1 MEATLICPCLAA
13 YAIPW
18 RQRSVFD
25 NDTHAAFQHGLHSV
39 VFCVGGAPAWPI
51 DRCSN
56 ESRWAEANVRPRRI
70 VNKQAQDKT
79 RRSRTHAQ
87 NDTLSHNTQAHRL
100 DKHAKMART
109 CTVFVRVT
117 TCHHNHDIHQFWTQC
132 LRVRLLNV
140 RRGGLL
146 ARRWCGH
153 WPMRTGTCGRP
164 CKWRLALR
172 LGLCIVHFAKS
183 WMKNYLG

>member
-1 MEATLICPCLAA
+1 MRRFSMDFTVWSSVSVGHQPGPSTGARTRTL
-13 YAIPW
+13 
-18 RQRSVFD
+18 
-25 NDTHAAFQHGLHSV
+25 
-39 VFCVGGAPAWPI
+39 
-51 DRCSN
+51 
-56 ESRWAEANVRPRRI
+56 AEANVRPRRI

-109 CTVFVRVT
+109 CIVFVRVT
-117 TCHHNHDIHQFWTQC
+117 TRHHNHDIHQVWTQC
-132 LRVRLLNV
+132 LRVRLVNV

-172 LGLCIVHFAKS
+172 LGLHCTLCEIMDEELP
-183 WMKNYLG
+183 WMKLCYVSAG